1 MKHPRGF
8 TIAQEAFDCYRAD
21 LLDDIEGSSATESRL
36 QRISERS
43 RIISELMD
51 DLSIDIKADE
61 FKYCPDAT
69 PRERAMFSQL
79 EYCRKCGL
87 RHDPLL
93 TCDEFKKGKWQNKEE
108 TP

>member
-21 LLDDIEGSSATESRL
+21 LLDDIEDGPSTDSRL
-36 QRISERS
+36 QRISDRS
-43 RIISELMD
+43 RIIYDLMA
-51 DLSIDIKADE
+51 DLSIDIQEALHE
-61 FKYCPDAT
+61 FRFCPDAT
-69 PRERAMFSQL
+69 ARERAMFSQL

-93 TCDEFKKGKWQNKEE
+93 TCDEFKKGQWA
-108 TP
+108 